1 MPPTVTRTPRWQER
15 SLGLCRGPAAPA
27 RRPGCALTS
36 SATPGQ
42 VQRLPCA
49 PRAQEATFV
58 PYDCQRSPLRFLTV
72 GTPRSRWGAGDKAQA
87 GPRNGSL
94 RL

>member
-1 MPPTVTRTPRWQER
+1 MPPTVTQTPRWQER
-15 SLGLCRGPAAPA
+15 GLGLCRGPAAPA
-27 RRPGCALTS
+27 WRPGCALTS